1 MDNSPIK
8 VTKVIVPEEIQV
20 NLADLPNIISDKIQ
34 LMDKL
39 DKKVQNAQKAAKV
52 AEEKAKEL
60 KGFKEKKFLWMKW
73 KSGDT
78 KENVE
83 GTQSAVSALA
93 EAQKASADA
102 QDLSFKFQKELADTS
117 EYLFY
122 LGCYN
127 IAANESMIAN
137 LNEQLKSGS
146 VNGVLLS
153 AKVKEQFRNVVKRL
167 VEQKDVLYRQQKIE
181 EKAKFQDGELQKLND
196 ELKKREEEAKDR
208 DKKISEQSGQI
219 SELEKTL
226 KQKDQLDEKQTCQIE
241 KLISLL
247 KAKDV
252 LDEEQSKKIKA
263 LEEKVATINDEL
275 EKLSQKLNSRTIALC
290 VLSIIAIV
298 MAIIGL
304 IGF

>member
-1 MDNSPIK
+1 MDNTPIK

-20 NLADLPNIISDKIQ
+20 NLADLPNIISDKIK
-34 LMDKL
+34 LMDEL
-39 DKKVQNAQKAAKV
+39 DRKVQNAQNAAKV

-60 KGFKEKKFLWMKW
+60 KGFKEKKFLWIKW

-78 KENVE
+78 KENIE

-102 QDLSFKFQKELADTS
+102 QDLSFKFQKELTDTS

-137 LNEQLKSGS
+137 LNEQLNGGT

-153 AKVKEQFRNVVKRL
+153 AKVKEQFKNVVKRL

-181 EKAKFQDGELQKLND
+181 EKSRLQDGELQKLNK
-196 ELKKREEEAKDR
+196 ELSKREEEARKR

-219 SELEKTL
+219 SELVETL
-226 KQKDQLDEKQTCQIE
+226 KQKDRLDEEQTRKIE
-241 KLISLL
+241 ELINLL
-247 KAKDV
+247 KAKDL
-252 LDEEQSKKIKA
+252 LDTEQTEKILA
-263 LEEKVATINDEL
+263 LEEKIVTINEHL
-275 EKLSQKLNSRTIALC
+275 EGLLKKLNNRTIALFIIS
-290 VLSIIAIV
+290 LIAIV
-298 MAIIGL
+298 IAVVSVIGV
-304 IGF
+304 

>member
-1 MDNSPIK
+1 M
-8 VTKVIVPEEIQV
+8 
-20 NLADLPNIISDKIQ
+20 
-34 LMDKL
+34 
-39 DKKVQNAQKAAKV
+39 
-52 AEEKAKEL
+52 
-60 KGFKEKKFLWMKW
+60 KFLRW
-73 KSGDT
+73 
-78 KENVE
+78 
-83 GTQSAVSALA
+83 
-93 EAQKASADA
+93 QKHRKPV
-102 QDLSFKFQKELADTS
+102 LMPKISFKFQKELADTS

-241 KLISLL
+241 KLINLL

-275 EKLSQKLNSRTIALC
+275 EKFSQKLNSRTIALC